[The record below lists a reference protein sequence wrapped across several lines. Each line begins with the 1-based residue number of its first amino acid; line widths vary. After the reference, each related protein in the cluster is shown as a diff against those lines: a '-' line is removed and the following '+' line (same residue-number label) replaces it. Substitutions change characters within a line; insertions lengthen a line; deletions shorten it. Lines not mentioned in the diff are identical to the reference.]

1 MAIRL
6 TEEEVHVACVEI
18 AGQGERPTSLNLL
31 DKLGRGSLTTIS
43 KYLGTWNKSADAQAI
58 DAESLPAVVQLPL
71 ELTKDGEDLLKKM
84 WNVAKNI
91 TDNELEIQREALK
104 QAEIANQSKVE
115 EAFKFSEAQSMKIE
129 RLEENLALLKDQLEN
144 EVQSHKETT
153 SSLNNAEK
161 VNIGL
166 AKDKEQLQHEIL
178 ELKNQIVTLEKTN
191 KAVNKNKQDL
201 QEKNI
206 KEIKAKDD
214 EIRSLEIK
222 MGQLDEKLSSSV
234 TLNTSLVSDLKDKSA
249 EFSKSVVELEKVTI
263 RHESSSKELK
273 VLKAELKG
281 ANKVA
286 SDAEKMV
293 AKLEGKL
300 EVYTSM
306 EKQKKDDKNS
316 EE

>member
-153 SSLNNAEK
+153 SSLNNVEK

-249 EFSKSVVELEKVTI
+249 EFSKSVVELEKVTV